1 MDQHL
6 KLQYNDFVLRDGDF
20 YDQGKFKK
28 LYSPSPGNR
37 TATSKAFILINE
49 L

>member
-6 KLQYNDFVLRDGDF
+6 KLQYNVFVLTDGDF
-20 YDQGKFKK
+20 YEQGKFKK
-28 LYSPSPGNR
+28 LYSPPKNR
-37 TATSKAFILINE
+37 TATFKAFMLINE